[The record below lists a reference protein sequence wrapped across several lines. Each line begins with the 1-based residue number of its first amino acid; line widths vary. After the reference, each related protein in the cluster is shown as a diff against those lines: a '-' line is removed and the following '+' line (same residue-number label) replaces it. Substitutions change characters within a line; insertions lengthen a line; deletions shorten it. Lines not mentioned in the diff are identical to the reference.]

1 MKVALVP
8 YWSRQREEPVN
19 PDRKVQLNFAFSNEF
34 TLAISPVRRLLAVSG
49 HREKEV
55 CIFILRTS

>member
-19 PDRKVQLNFAFSNEF
+19 PDRKVQLNVAFSNEF
-34 TLAISPVRRLLAVSG
+34 TLAISPVRRLLAVSE

-55 CIFILRTS
+55 